1 MTEPPRDTEID
12 VSSEDTSSEQSM
24 RSRNHISKA
33 IVSESTHKPNVNGNS
48 SAICPEAE
56 GNLVPQ
62 ATTPHDDS
70 VVSNKS
76 PLPPSVIDVPQL
88 SLWRRDLT
96 RINDLEELFKNGYD
110 SDGLEGPFFD
120 AVNAEGEQYFDKDSL
135 DSTPHTP
142 DIQEED
148 RNIINTP
155 DDRIQVVQTK

>member
-24 RSRNHISKA
+24 RSINPRSKA

-88 SLWRRDLT
+88 SPRRRDLT
-96 RINDLEELFKNGYD
+96 RISDLEESFENGYD

-120 AVNAEGEQYFDKDSL
+120 AVDAEGEQDFDEDSL

-142 DIQEED
+142 DI
-148 RNIINTP
+148 
-155 DDRIQVVQTK
+155 